1 MVCLMVEKLVHHWDC
16 LRVKKLVWPILMALY
31 SVYDLDR
38 RTVLYSVYD
47 LDRRTVLHS
56 DGQMVHLLVH
66 SMVHHWDW
74 YLLMA
79 QYLDDQM
86 VHSLVHLIVH
96 H

>member
-38 RTVLYSVYD
+38 KTVLYSVYD

-56 DGQMVHLLVH
+56 DDQMVHLLVH

-74 YLLMA
+74 
-79 QYLDDQM
+79 
-86 VHSLVHLIVH
+86 
-96 H
+96 